1 MRYIIDK
8 SLPLPLYYQLKQII
22 INSIDDNIYKEDEAI
37 PTERELIEKYNVSR
51 TTVRQALNELC
62 TEGYLYRKK
71 GVGTF
76 VSSKE
81 QKDNQHD
88 IISPSVY
95 KTDRVIN
102 RNGFVCKTKFVKC
115 GVVEASSDVARQLK
129 IETCDHVWYMD
140 RIRYADKKAA
150 SFSRSYI
157 RKDYLLDF
165 ERDAEDAAQNF
176 YKYLDSKGLVVTTIK
191 EKLIPGWA
199 DKEAREVLEIDK
211 ATPILIIQDTGFTE
225 DGTVIEY
232 SVSTLDVSFIEMIG
246 TFKRG

>member
-81 QKDNQHD
+81 QKDNRHD

-115 GVVEASSDVARQLK
+115 GIMEASSDVARQLK
-129 IETCDHVWYMD
+129 
-140 RIRYADKKAA
+140 
-150 SFSRSYI
+150 
-157 RKDYLLDF
+157 L
-165 ERDAEDAAQNF
+165 
-176 YKYLDSKGLVVTTIK
+176 
-191 EKLIPGWA
+191 
-199 DKEAREVLEIDK
+199 
-211 ATPILIIQDTGFTE
+211 
-225 DGTVIEY
+225 
-232 SVSTLDVSFIEMIG
+232 
-246 TFKRG
+246 